1 MEPVKVKR
9 SEHTLSRQNISPEA
23 LKVLYGLKDAGYI
36 AYIAGGG
43 VRDLLLGR
51 EPKDFDVVTNATP
64 NEIRKVF
71 RNSRLIGRRFR
82 LAHVFFGRDKI
93 IEVATFRANQPP
105 DPQEN
110 TDFADSSDSSD
121 LSDKPPLREP
131 LPSLTSSLHIR
142 REDGLIVRDNLFGS
156 PEEDALRRDF
166 TVNAL
171 FYDIR
176 DYSLIDYVGGLED
189 LKSRVIRF
197 IGEPGLRCVEDPV
210 RMVRAV
216 RFAAMLDFTIAP
228 ETAQAMRE
236 HYATLAMSN
245 RSRLYEEV
253 QKLFFC
259 KAAQRAYELLREFGL
274 YEMLFP
280 DLGSWLGPDKGTLQ
294 CQRISEALKQVDEWR
309 LAGRDVSPA
318 LLFALMFGGMHE
330 SRAGEMALQ
339 GHHPGLALHSVT
351 MEHFGGLTERVQ
363 VPKTVRYRTAEILA
377 SQPRLTADNGRR
389 AAPLAT
395 RAFFPEAVAYLEFMV
410 RLTGENRKALDRALA
425 LPWKSRQDRYEHQP
439 ASRGESSPPRRR
451 GRFGKL
457 FQRRRDDSGANS
469 ESRDGLPPVG
479 HSEH

>member
-1 MEPVKVKR
+1 MDPVIVKR
-9 SEHTLSRQNISPEA
+9 SDHSLSRQNISPEA
-23 LKVLYGLKDAGYI
+23 LKVLYGLKEARYV

-51 EPKDFDVVTNATP
+51 QPKDFDIVTDATP

-105 DPQEN
+105 EPLDSADEP
-110 TDFADSSDSSD
+110 DSS
-121 LSDKPPLREP
+121 EEAT
-131 LPSLTSSLHIR
+131 PSAPASQLHVR
-142 REDGLIVRDNLFGS
+142 RDDGLIVRDNLFGT
-156 PEEDALRRDF
+156 PEEDARRRDF

-189 LKSRVIRF
+189 LKGRVIRF
-197 IGEPGLRCVEDPV
+197 IGDPGVRCVEDPV

-216 RFAAMLDFTIAP
+216 RFAAMLDFAIAP
-228 ETAQAMRE
+228 ETARAIRE
-236 HYATLAMSN
+236 NHATLALAN

-259 KAAQRAYELLREFGL
+259 KAAERAYELLREFGL

-280 DLGSWLGPDKGTLQ
+280 DLGSWLGPDKGTPE
-294 CQRISEALKQVDEWR
+294 CHRIREALKQVDEWR
-309 LAGRDVSPA
+309 QAGRDVSPA

-330 SRAGEMALQ
+330 SRVGEMVSQ
-339 GHHPGLALHSVT
+339 GLHKGLALHSVT

-363 VPKTVRYRTAEILA
+363 VPKTVRFRTAEILA
-377 SQPRLTADNGRR
+377 AQPRLTADTGRR
-389 AAPLAT
+389 AGPLAT

-410 RLTGENRKALDRALA
+410 RLNGENHEALTRALR
-425 LPWKSRQDRYEHQP
+425 LEWTPHQERYGDGDTSTGDGAHRP
-439 ASRGESSPPRRR
+439 HRR
-451 GRFGKL
+451 GRRRKSF
-457 FQRRRDDSGANS
+457 RERRDGNIQSKPVENQSGA
-469 ESRDGLPPVG
+469 
-479 HSEH
+479 

>member
-1 MEPVKVKR
+1 VDPVIVKR
-9 SEHTLSRQNISPEA
+9 SDHTLSRQNISPEA
-23 LKVLYGLKDAGYI
+23 LKVLYGLKEAGYI

-51 EPKDFDVVTNATP
+51 QPKDFDVVTDATP
-64 NEIRKVF
+64 NEVRRVF

-82 LAHVFFGRDKI
+82 LVHVFFGRDKI

-105 DPQEN
+105 DSP
-110 TDFADSSDSSD
+110 DLSDPSD
-121 LSDKPPLREP
+121 LSDNPGTPDFSPPQ
-131 LPSLTSSLHIR
+131 SNSLHIR

-189 LKSRVIRF
+189 LKRRLIRF
-197 IGEPGLRCVEDPV
+197 IGDPGVRCVEDPV

-216 RFAAMLDFTIAP
+216 RFAAMLDFAIDP
-228 ETAQAMRE
+228 DTAQAMRD
-236 HYATLAMSN
+236 HYATLATAN

-259 KAAQRAYELLREFGL
+259 KAGQRAYELLREYGL

-280 DLGSWLGPDKGTLQ
+280 DLGSWLGPGKGTPQ
-294 CQRISEALKQVDEWR
+294 CRRISEALKQVDEWR
-309 LAGRDVSPA
+309 VAGREVSPA

-330 SRAGEMALQ
+330 SRAGEMVSQ
-339 GHHPGLALHSVT
+339 GHHHHGLALHSVT

-377 SQPRLTADNGRR
+377 SQPRLTADHGRR
-389 AAPLAT
+389 AAPLAS
-395 RAFFPEAVAYLEFMV
+395 RAFFPEALAYLEFMV
-410 RLTGENRKALDRALA
+410 RLTGENQQALEQALSFPWQPRQERWGHEGSSEEGADR
-425 LPWKSRQDRYEHQP
+425 
-439 ASRGESSPPRRR
+439 PRRR
-451 GRFGKL
+451 GRRGK
-457 FQRRRDDSGANS
+457 FFRERRDGA
-469 ESRDGLPPVG
+469 GLPPETSSGVPLVESRG
-479 HSEH
+479 N

>member
-1 MEPVKVKR
+1 MEPVIVKR
-9 SEHTLSRQNISPEA
+9 SDHTLSRQNISPEA
-23 LKVLYGLKDAGYI
+23 LKVLYGLKEAGYI
-36 AYIAGGG
+36 SYIAGGG

-51 EPKDFDVVTNATP
+51 QPKDFDVVTDATP
-64 NEIRKVF
+64 NEIRKIF

-105 DPQEN
+105 EPE
-110 TDFADSSDSSD
+110 AIDSSDDSADPSENF
-121 LSDKPPLREP
+121 EP
-131 LPSLTSSLHIR
+131 LFAPATPHHVR

-189 LKSRVIRF
+189 LKGRVIRF
-197 IGEPGLRCVEDPV
+197 IGEPGVRCVEDPV
-210 RMVRAV
+210 RMVRAI
-216 RFAAMLDFTIAP
+216 RFAAMLDFSIAP
-228 ETAQAMRE
+228 GTAQAIRE
-236 HYATLAMSN
+236 SYETLATSN

-259 KAAQRAYELLREFGL
+259 KAAQRAYELLREFRL

-280 DLGSWLGPDKGTLQ
+280 DLGLWLGPGKGTPQ
-294 CQRISEALKQVDEWR
+294 CKRISAALKQVDEWR
-309 LAGRDVSPA
+309 LAGRDVTPA

-330 SRAGEMALQ
+330 SRAGEMAKE
-339 GHHPGLALHSVT
+339 GHHHGLALHSVT
-351 MEHFGGLTERVQ
+351 MDHFGGLTERVQ

-377 SQPRLTADNGRR
+377 SQPRLTADHGRR
-389 AAPLAT
+389 AVPLAS

-410 RLTGENRKALDRALA
+410 RLTGENQQALDRVLD
-425 LPWKSRQDRYEHQP
+425 LPWQPRHERYGHDEV
-439 ASRGESSPPRRR
+439 SEDGGTVRPRRR
-451 GRFGKL
+451 GRRGKV
-457 FQRRRDDSGANS
+457 FRERRDGTFGPQETSGGSA
-469 ESRDGLPPVG
+469 LVT
-479 HSEH
+479 

>member
-1 MEPVKVKR
+1 VDPVIVKR
-9 SEHTLSRQNISPEA
+9 ADHTLSRQNISPEA

-36 AYIAGGG
+36 AFIAGGG

-51 EPKDFDVVTNATP
+51 EPKDFDVVTDATP
-64 NEIRKVF
+64 NEVRKVF

-105 DPQEN
+105 EPESEESFDPADP
-110 TDFADSSDSSD
+110 TDPSDPTDQGRRTDS
-121 LSDKPPLREP
+121 LPPL
-131 LPSLTSSLHIR
+131 TSQHHIR
-142 REDGLIVRDNLFGS
+142 RDDGLIVRDNLFGS

-176 DYSLIDYVGGLED
+176 DYSLIDFVGGLED
-189 LKSRVIRF
+189 LNARVIRF
-197 IGEPGLRCVEDPV
+197 IGEPGVRCVEDPV

-216 RFAAMLDFTIAP
+216 RFAAMLDFDIAP
-228 ETAQAMRE
+228 DTEQAIQT
-236 HYATLAMSN
+236 HAATLATSN

-259 KAAQRAYELLREFGL
+259 KAAHRAYELLRQFGL
-274 YEMLFP
+274 YEILFP
-280 DLGSWLGPDKGTLQ
+280 ELGSWLGPAKGTPQ

-309 LAGRDVSPA
+309 RAGREVSPA

-330 SRAGEMALQ
+330 SHAGNMASQ

-395 RAFFPEAVAYLEFMV
+395 RAFFPEAVAYLEFTV
-410 RLTGENRKALDRALA
+410 RLTGENRQALERALL
-425 LPWKSRQDRYEHQP
+425 LPWKPRQQWEEPEGSSAGGDSR
-439 ASRGESSPPRRR
+439 PRRR
-451 GRFGKL
+451 GRRSKSFRE
-457 FQRRRDDSGANS
+457 RRGDSDGARDVPGATPA
-469 ESRDGLPPVG
+469 GA
-479 HSEH
+479 

>member
-1 MEPVKVKR
+1 MEPVIVKR
-9 SEHTLSRQNISPEA
+9 SDHTLSRQNISPEA
-23 LKVLYGLKDAGYI
+23 LKVLSGLRDAGCI
-36 AYIAGGG
+36 AFIAGGG

-51 EPKDFDVVTNATP
+51 EPKDFDVVTDATP
-64 NEIRKVF
+64 NEVRKIF

-105 DPQEN
+105 EPESEAADVVELSEMNNGPESFPSHGSPQ
-110 TDFADSSDSSD
+110 
-121 LSDKPPLREP
+121 
-131 LPSLTSSLHIR
+131 HIR
-142 REDGLIVRDNLFGS
+142 REDGLIVRDNLFGT

-176 DYSLIDYVGGLED
+176 DFSLIDFVGGLED
-189 LKSRVIRF
+189 LQRRVIRF
-197 IGEPGLRCVEDPV
+197 IGEPGVRCVEDPV

-216 RFAAMLDFTIAP
+216 RFAAMLDFSIAP
-228 ETAQAMRE
+228 ETAQAIRE
-236 HYATLAMSN
+236 HAATLATAN

-259 KAAQRAYELLREFGL
+259 KAAQRAYELLREFHL
-274 YEMLFP
+274 YEVLFP
-280 DLGSWLGPDKGTLQ
+280 DLGQWLGPGKGTPQ
-294 CQRISEALKQVDEWR
+294 CRRISEALKQVDEWR
-309 LAGRDVSPA
+309 LAGREVSPA

-330 SRAGEMALQ
+330 SHAGAMASD
-339 GHHPGLALHSVT
+339 GHHHGLALHSVT

-377 SQPRLTADNGRR
+377 SQPRLTADHGRR

-410 RLTGENRKALDRALA
+410 KLTGENRQALERTLA
-425 LPWKSRQDRYEHQP
+425 LPWQPRAARYSDEP
-439 ASRGESSPPRRR
+439 AVEGDEGRPRRR
-451 GRFGKL
+451 GRRSRFS
-457 FQRRRDDSGANS
+457 RERRDGSGGIPDQSGDRPA
-469 ESRDGLPPVG
+469 G
-479 HSEH
+479 

>member
-1 MEPVKVKR
+1 MEPVIVKR
-9 SEHTLSRQNISPEA
+9 SDHILSRQNISPEA

-51 EPKDFDVVTNATP
+51 QPKDFDVVTDATP
-64 NEIRKVF
+64 NEVRKVF

-93 IEVATFRANQPP
+93 IEVATFRANIPA
-105 DPQEN
+105 DPQ
-110 TDFADSSDSSD
+110 DSGD
-121 LSDKPPLREP
+121 LSDPADLLDLAEKPESFPA
-131 LPSLTSSLHIR
+131 SLNPQHIR

-176 DYSLIDYVGGLED
+176 DYALIDFVGGLED
-189 LKSRVIRF
+189 LKAKVIRF
-197 IGEPGLRCVEDPV
+197 IGEPGIRCVEDPV

-216 RFAAMLDFTIAP
+216 RFAAMLDFSIAP

-236 HYATLAMSN
+236 NFATLATSN

-274 YEMLFP
+274 YEILFP
-280 DLGSWLGPDKGTLQ
+280 DLGIWLGPGRGTPQ
-294 CQRISEALKQVDEWR
+294 CHRISEALKQVDEWR
-309 LAGRDVSPA
+309 IAGRDVSPA

-330 SRAGEMALQ
+330 SRAGEMATQ
-339 GHHPGLALHSVT
+339 GHHTGLALHSVT

-410 RLTGENRKALDRALA
+410 RLNGENRKALERALS
-425 LPWKSRQDRYEHQP
+425 LPWQPRQERYAHE
-439 ASRGESSPPRRR
+439 ASSDGGPVHPGRR
-451 GRFGKL
+451 GRRSSF
-457 FQRRRDDSGANS
+457 FRERRDGVGAPHESSGGTAP
-469 ESRDGLPPVG
+469 G
-479 HSEH
+479 